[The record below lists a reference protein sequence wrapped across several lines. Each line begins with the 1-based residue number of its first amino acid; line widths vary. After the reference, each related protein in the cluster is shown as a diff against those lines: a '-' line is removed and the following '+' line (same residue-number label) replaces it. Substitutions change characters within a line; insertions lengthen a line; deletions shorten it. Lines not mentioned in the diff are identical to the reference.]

1 MLGFNSL
8 SGQDII
14 NFDRGKLQVQFRVQQ
29 IVEAAPEEKEYLL
42 KDLEEFTFRGIPSAV
57 TERLVTG
64 DGPCEVDEIKD
75 KMRAQREKQK
85 DLIQQLKGKL
95 EELESY
101 AYETGEAGLPQSVIL
116 ERHKLVVGM
125 SLS

>member
-1 MLGFNSL
+1 
-8 SGQDII
+8 
-14 NFDRGKLQVQFRVQQ
+14 
-29 IVEAAPEEKEYLL
+29 VEAPQEEKEVLL

-64 DGPCEVDEIKD
+64 DGPYEVDDIKD

-85 DLIQQLKGKL
+85 DLIHQLKVKL

-101 AYETGEAGLPQSVIL
+101 AYETGEAGLPQSVLL
-116 ERHKLVVGM
+116 ERHKLVVGKNNTF
-125 SLS
+125 